1 VKSIA
6 MRFIREWLAR
16 RQIRGMFGSYL
27 SPEKVAELAR
37 SIEAPAP
44 GGEEREIT
52 PFFCSIN
59 AYVGLTE
66 MLPLASL
73 PELMNRYFTA
83 CTDAIQAEGGTL
95 DKYVGDA
102 VIAMF
107 GAPIRQPDHALRA
120 CVAALKIQDEIARL
134 RESFRREET
143 KWPESVRN
151 LRVRIG
157 FNSGNAIIGNMGT
170 ATRFNFTMM
179 GDEVNLAA
187 RMESGAKHYGVWTL
201 CTGATKHACEQAQPG
216 RVIFR
221 PLDKIIVKGRANQV
235 ELFEPFALA
244 EDTKEEWRECLE
256 VYGRGLACYEAGDWD
271 GAIRL
276 FAQSSP
282 LERDQ
287 PDGAQGIAQN
297 PSVALSRMAAVRKN
311 SAL

>member
-1 VKSIA
+1 

-16 RQIRGMFGSYL
+16 RQIKGMFGTYL
-27 SPEKVAELAR
+27 SPEKVTELAR
-37 SIEAPAP
+37 SIEVPAP
-44 GGEEREIT
+44 SGEEREIT

-66 MLPLASL
+66 MLPLARL
-73 PELMNRYFTA
+73 PELMNRYFTV

-120 CVAALKIQDEIARL
+120 CVAALRIQDEIARL
-134 RESFRREET
+134 RESFHREEK

-157 FNSGNAIIGNMGT
+157 LNSGNAIIGDMGT

-187 RMESGAKHYGVWTL
+187 RMESGAKSYGVWTL
-201 CTGATKHACEQAQPG
+201 CTGATKQACEQAAPG
-216 RVIFR
+216 KIVFR
-221 PLDKIIVKGRANQV
+221 PLGKIVVKGRAHQV
-235 ELFEPFALA
+235 DLFEPFALA
-244 EDTKEEWRECLE
+244 KDMRNEWRECLDI
-256 VYGRGLACYEAGDWD
+256 YGRGLAVYEAGDWD
-271 GAIRL
+271 GALQL
-276 FAQSSP
+276 FAQSAS

-287 PDGAQGIAQN
+287 PDATQGIAQN
-297 PSVALSRMAAVRKN
+297 PSIAFSNNAAARKG
-311 SAL
+311 STP